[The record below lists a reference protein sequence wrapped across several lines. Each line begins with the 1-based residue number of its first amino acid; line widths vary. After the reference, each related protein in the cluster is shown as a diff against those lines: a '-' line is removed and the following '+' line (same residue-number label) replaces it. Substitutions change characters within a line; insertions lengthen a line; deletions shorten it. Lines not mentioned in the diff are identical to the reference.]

1 LAEATSGTGKDVQ
14 KQK

>member
-1 LAEATSGTGKDVQ
+1 MDVQ